1 MYPTIWQL
9 GQWRQHIVEEV
20 FSLLQLLACICVPE
34 LMLPEEYSVRIK
46 FWNNTLTW
54 HCLLFQHP
62 SLRDAGKLYYS
73 KELKLSDI
81 SLYTFYTLHHLEDY
95 KNIKFRVWKFHVG
108 IQTLDNVDQA
118 LLFVSADDG
127 GHLIGEDSLQHLDH
141 SVLTILSH
149 SVLGPCLEALSS
161 SNLHGFQRESL
172 LAFESISVKLKA
184 SCNQP
189 CFPVL
194 VLFKGVQ
201 NLSESITL
209 ILSMIILYQTNNFM
223 ITPNLVTLSL
233 TWSPDISQRPFH
245 CPE

>member
-1 MYPTIWQL
+1 MCA
-9 GQWRQHIVEEV
+9 
-20 FSLLQLLACICVPE
+20 F
-34 LMLPEEYSVRIK
+34 K
-46 FWNNTLTW
+46 
-54 HCLLFQHP
+54 
-62 SLRDAGKLYYS
+62 
-73 KELKLSDI
+73 SDI
-81 SLYTFYTLHHLEDY
+81 FIFNRHIFCATHLEDY
-95 KNIKFRVWKFHVG
+95 KNIKFRVGKLYVR
-108 IQTLDNVDQA
+108 IEALDNVDQA

-127 GHLIGEDSLQHLDH
+127 GHLIGEDPLQHLDH

-149 SVLGPCLEALSS
+149 SVLGPCLEALVRRD
-161 SNLHGFQRESL
+161 LAGFQRQTL

-184 SCNQP
+184 SCDQP

-194 VLFKGVQ
+194 VLFKAVQ